1 MAERLR
7 CLLFV
12 GEASCQVMFGE
23 SFLLVKSWDGVSSS
37 LWSRLGS
44 GDSDRSDWWGRLV
57 GSGAVCLVIFFFII
71 VGIVR
76 RSVGS
81 GTDVFRVV

>member
-1 MAERLR
+1 
-7 CLLFV
+7 
-12 GEASCQVMFGE
+12 MFGE
-23 SFLLVKSWDGVSSS
+23 LFLLVKSWDGVSSS

-57 GSGAVCLVIFFFII
+57 GSGAVWLVFLFYFIFFII